1 VFAHR
6 RHLDQGAMM
15 GKELSILSPD
25 TVDQPPPAPLF

>member
-1 VFAHR
+1 
-6 RHLDQGAMM
+6 MM